1 MMNEKINKL
10 VRRGSLID
18 AFNLIQK
25 ELDKYFDLS
34 KSGQRKIYLVLQ
46 KQKDDVS
53 DKIWAAIKSKKPGY
67 AKGDASFLG
76 IRSSEETITITPRK
90 KNTEELS
97 IEEKF
102 NRLKMLAKTSDAK
115 YIETL
120 QSLAYEVDQIDK
132 PILIFGETGTGK
144 SLTAKEIHN
153 LSKRKER
160 PFEAINC
167 ANLTLNNIEVVL
179 FGTEAGSYTDSKK
192 DIKGKVKAA
201 EGGTLFIDE
210 INRSTPEVR
219 GNLLDL
225 IEYKKYERRG
235 SGTQEA
241 NVRIILGTN
250 VHPADMVAED
260 KMEKDFFHRIKTRM
274 FELPPLRKR
283 KGDILL
289 FVNWYLQNL
298 RKEKNIK
305 MVLDSEALNFIS
317 KYDWP
322 GNLRDLS
329 GYLELLV
336 DRSLRNNSTTISID
350 MILSNP
356 PIQIPSSFNS
366 EKSQLERLL
375 LSLLEQWDPQNGKY
389 ISDFINPMIARVYLD
404 YYRPEMGR
412 SEKQKMASK
421 ILGVDGTKVNN
432 STLLKL
438 YLKSKSEIESIN

>member
-1 MMNEKINKL
+1 MNENIIKL
-10 VRRGSLID
+10 IRRGSLKD

-34 KSGQRKIYLVLQ
+34 KADQRKNYLTLQ
-46 KQKDDVS
+46 KLKDNVS
-53 DKIWAAIKSKKPGY
+53 DKIWVAIKSKRPGY
-67 AKGDASFLG
+67 AKGDAQFFG
-76 IRSSEETITITPRK
+76 IRPTEETITFTPRK
-90 KNTEELS
+90 NYTEELS

-102 NRLKMLAKTSDAK
+102 KRLKTLAKTNDPK
-115 YIETL
+115 FVETL

-153 LSKRKER
+153 LSKRKGK

-219 GNLLDL
+219 GSLLDL

-274 FELPPLRKR
+274 FEMPPLRKR
-283 KGDILL
+283 KGDIML
-289 FVNWYLQNL
+289 FVDWYLENVK
-298 RKEKNIK
+298 KEKYIK
-305 MVLDSEALNFIS
+305 MTLDNEAANFIS

-322 GNLRDLS
+322 GNLRELS

-336 DRSLRNNSTTISID
+336 DRSLRKNKTTITID
-350 MILSNP
+350 LILSNP

-375 LSLLEQWDPQNGKY
+375 LSLLEQWDPQNGKF
-389 ISDFINPMIARVYLD
+389 ISDFINPMIAKLYLD
-404 YYRPEMGR
+404 YYKPEKSR
-412 SEKQKMASK
+412 AEKQKMASK
-421 ILGVDGTKVNN
+421 ILGVDGSRVND
-432 STLLKL
+432 SLLLKL
-438 YLKSKSEIESIN
+438 YLKSKSDTESIN

>member
-1 MMNEKINKL
+1 MYEKIKTQL
-10 VRRGSLID
+10 RRGSLSD
-18 AFNLIQK
+18 AYHSIQA

-34 KSGQRKIYLVLQ
+34 SKSQRKKYLTLQ
-46 KQKDDVS
+46 RLKDTVIE
-53 DKIWAAIKSKKPGY
+53 KIVIALKSKKGGY
-67 AKGDASFLG
+67 AKGDASIFG
-76 IRSSEETITITPRK
+76 IRPTEESITITPRRGK
-90 KNTEELS
+90 TDELS

-102 NRLKMLAKTSDAK
+102 KRLKTLAKTNDHK

-153 LSKRKER
+153 LSKRKEK
-160 PFEAINC
+160 PFESINC
-167 ANLTLNNIEVVL
+167 AKLTLNNIYIIL
-179 FGTEAGSYTDSKK
+179 FGAEAGSYTDSKK

-219 GNLLDL
+219 GTLLDL
-225 IEYKKYERRG
+225 IEYKKFERYG
-235 SGTQEA
+235 SETQEA

-250 VHPADMVAED
+250 VHPANMVAEG
-260 KMEKDFFHRIKTRM
+260 KMEEDFFHRIKTRL

-289 FVNWYLQNL
+289 FVDWYLGNL
-298 RKEKNIK
+298 RNEKNVK
-305 MVLDSEALNFIS
+305 MTLDNEALDFIS

-336 DRSLRNNSTTISID
+336 NRSLRNNKTTITID

-356 PIQIPSSFNS
+356 PIQIASSLNS
-366 EKSQLERLL
+366 EKIELQKLL
-375 LSLLEQWDPQNGKY
+375 LSLLEQWDFQNGKY
-389 ISDFINPMIARVYLD
+389 ISDFINPMIARIYLD
-404 YYRPEMGR
+404 YYKPEMGR
-412 SEKQKMASK
+412 SEKLKMASK
-421 ILGVDGTKVNN
+421 ILGVDGSKVNN

-438 YLKSKSEIESIN
+438 YLKSKSENELID

>member
-1 MMNEKINKL
+1 MNENISKL
-10 VRRGSLID
+10 IRRGSLKD
-18 AFNLIQK
+18 AFNSIQK

-34 KSGQRKIYLVLQ
+34 KADQRKNYLTLQ
-46 KQKDDVS
+46 KLKDDIS
-53 DKIWAAIKSKKPGY
+53 DKIWVAIKSKRPGY
-67 AKGDASFLG
+67 AKGDAQFFG
-76 IRSSEETITITPRK
+76 IRPSEETITVTPRK
-90 KNTEELS
+90 KNIEELS

-102 NRLKMLAKTSDAK
+102 KNLKALAKTNDLK

-153 LSKRKER
+153 LSKRKEK

-167 ANLTLNNIEVVL
+167 ANLTLNNIYILL
-179 FGTEAGSYTDSKK
+179 FGAEAGSYTDSKK

-210 INRSTPEVR
+210 INRSNPEVR
-219 GNLLDL
+219 GTLLDL
-225 IEYKKYERRG
+225 IEYKKYERYG
-235 SGTQEA
+235 AGTEQA
-241 NVRIILGTN
+241 DVRIILGTN
-250 VHPADMVAED
+250 VHPADMVAAD

-283 KGDILL
+283 KGDILV
-289 FVNWYLQNL
+289 FVNWYLENL
-298 RKEKNIK
+298 RKEKNVK
-305 MVLDSEALNFIS
+305 MALDSEALNFIS

-336 DRSLRNNSTTISID
+336 DRSLRNNKTTITID
-350 MILSNP
+350 LILSNP

-366 EKSQLERLL
+366 EKSQLEKLL
-375 LSLLEQWDPQNGKY
+375 LSLLEQWDPDNGKF
-389 ISDFINPMIARVYLD
+389 ITDLINPMIARLYLD
-404 YYRPEMGR
+404 YYKPEKSR

-421 ILGVDGTKVNN
+421 ILGVDGSRVND
-432 STLLKL
+432 SLLLKL
-438 YLKSKSEIESIN
+438 YLKSKSDTESIN